1 MTERTGNI
9 RPVLL
14 LVALC
19 AALYLPWLG
28 AGGLT
33 YTEGHRVIPA
43 WEMLDSGDWLVP
55 RLFDRPYLRKP
66 PGMQWAVAASSM
78 VFGRTEFAAR
88 LASAV
93 CATGMVLAAY
103 AFARTWFGRRGAL
116 LAGAAQALAPMF
128 WEADR
133 SAEIEALNN
142 LCVQLAVLAGIHV
155 LIGRGRRPWAPL
167 VLALALFGM
176 VMAKGPAGAPVVVS
190 SWLAACV
197 VASSLRPLL
206 RAPFLSAVFTGV
218 VLSGV
223 VLAGIAWRLSR
234 LDAEPVTQG
243 VGEFMWSL
251 DRLPRI
257 LALAPTGLL
266 YALPV
271 SLALLPPFSRR
282 PLVAPAGDARPRAQ
296 ALALS
301 CLLSLVVYTL
311 LGIDNPRYLQP
322 AFAPIA
328 PLAGFFF
335 ATRVTPPRRVLAR
348 MLASPA
354 LWGAV
359 LVVAFAGFIA
369 GYENP
374 RRATSSELAAESL
387 ARAIPRSAE
396 LWADQVVESRPETL
410 YYAARDT
417 GATVRW
423 RSQRQVELALAS
435 GRLCVLRTDAPPES
449 DLLERFDVELLY
461 EGKGHKFTFALVRR
475 RDAE

>member
-1 MTERTGNI
+1 MTGRTGNI

-43 WEMLDSGDWLVP
+43 WEMLDTGDWLVP

-88 LASAV
+88 LVSAV
-93 CATGMVLAAY
+93 CATGMALAAY
-103 AFARTWFGRRGAL
+103 GFARAWFGRRGAL

-142 LCVQLAVLAGIHV
+142 LCVQFCVLAGIHL
-155 LIGRGRRPWAPL
+155 LIGRGKRWGVSGL
-167 VLALALFGM
+167 LALALFGM
-176 VMAKGPAGAPVVVS
+176 VVAKGPAGAPVVVA
-190 SWLAACV
+190 SWVAACI
-197 VASSLRPLL
+197 VAHSLRPLF
-206 RAPFLSAVFTGV
+206 RAPFLTAVLTGV
-218 VLSGV
+218 VLSGAV
-223 VLAGIAWRLSR
+223 FAAIAWRLAR
-234 LDAEPVTQG
+234 IDAEPVTQG
-243 VGEFMWSL
+243 VGEFMWSV

-257 LALAPTGLL
+257 LALGPTGLL
-266 YALPV
+266 YALPL

-282 PLVAPAGDARPRAQ
+282 PIVEEPSDARPRAQ
-296 ALALS
+296 AIALG
-301 CLLSLVVYTL
+301 CVLSLVAYTA

-328 PLAGFFF
+328 PLVGSFF
-335 ATRVTPPRRVLAR
+335 ATRTVPARGALAPSI
-348 MLASPA
+348 ASPV
-354 LWGAV
+354 LWGMV
-359 LVVAFAGFIA
+359 LVIAFAGFLG
-369 GYENP
+369 GYERP
-374 RRATSSELAAESL
+374 RRATSGERAGELL
-387 ARAIPRSAE
+387 ARAIPHDAE
-396 LWADQVVESRPETL
+396 VWANEVVESRPETL
-410 YYAARDT
+410 YYAARGAD
-417 GATVRW
+417 ATVRW
-423 RSQRQVELALAS
+423 GDRRQVELALAS
-435 GRLCVLRTDAPPES
+435 GRFCVLRTDAGPES
-449 DLLERFDVELLY
+449 ELLGRFELERIF
-461 EGKGHKFTFALVRR
+461 EGEGHKFAFALVRR